1 MYSLYAVGQQEFH
14 IGVYNM
20 KLEDAIAHFKA
31 IAQKHDVALKVKQE
45 KEGKT
50 YFSLPDLDEGNSA
63 IIQEL
68 AEETDIGGDAP
79 STYYLKK
86 QEFPE
91 GYTKAGGFV
100 D

>member
-20 KLEDAIAHFKA
+20 NLEDAIAHFKA
-31 IAQKHDVALKVKQE
+31 IAKKHEVPVKVKT
-45 KEGKT
+45 KNDKT
-50 YFSLPDLDEGNSA
+50 YFNLPELDENNGA
-63 IIQEL
+63 IVQEL

-91 GYTKAGGFV
+91 GYTKAGVFV